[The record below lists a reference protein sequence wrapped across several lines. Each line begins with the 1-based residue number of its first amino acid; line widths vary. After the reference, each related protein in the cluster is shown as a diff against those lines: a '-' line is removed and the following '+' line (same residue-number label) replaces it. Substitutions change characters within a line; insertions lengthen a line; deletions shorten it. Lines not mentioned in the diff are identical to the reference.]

1 MERFKFSLIFKILF
15 LFLYIIFLGNAIYN
29 MQRNLLLSI
38 LSYFLFILIFVLE
51 NFFYSCIAF
60 KKNIKV
66 WNKFRFQTFEYVE
79 IKEIKAFISIKQA
92 FIIGADI
99 DIYIVLKN
107 DSIKKIHLGPIIRYN
122 KLIKLIKLVSK
133 NKCIKFNI
141 IK

>member
-107 DSIKKIHLGPIIRYN
+107 DSVKKIHLGPIIRYN